1 MVKKKQVRKSII
13 NKKTEQLDT
22 IGYGKSDIMWFWQWL
37 KLAVDMEG
45 QSFEFSKAIWQTGSK
60 NKQVRLKKTKSFKI
74 KINESALRGININE
88 LRRMKK
94 IMNMEDKEIFKNF
107 NIWFVKYK
115 HLFEGY
121 SVLYAKHRQDIIESN
136 EYITVQIH
144 KSMDRRTIDN
154 QIEEIMSGLKL
165 KDKELKKSSMSFFA
179 GVKKDSMK
187 KQWDIFK
194 WRLIEKRSS
203 AYIATNKKS
212 LNYKSGKTLQIKGG
226 AKQTQGVR
234 AVQKSYASA
243 KCIIINV
250 ASGIFPKSTI
260 E

>member
-115 HLFEGY
+115 HLF
-121 SVLYAKHRQDIIESN
+121 
-136 EYITVQIH
+136 
-144 KSMDRRTIDN
+144 
-154 QIEEIMSGLKL
+154 
-165 KDKELKKSSMSFFA
+165 
-179 GVKKDSMK
+179 
-187 KQWDIFK
+187 
-194 WRLIEKRSS
+194 
-203 AYIATNKKS
+203 
-212 LNYKSGKTLQIKGG
+212 
-226 AKQTQGVR
+226 
-234 AVQKSYASA
+234 
-243 KCIIINV
+243 
-250 ASGIFPKSTI
+250 
-260 E
+260 